1 MGTTSSEYTGEGVG
15 QGTLDGAIISA
26 CSIDYTV
33 NNFFS
38 KSSCEVSYGGL
49 SLQPLLFQDDI
60 FRMCSDIP
68 SAQMGNEFIDAVME
82 TKLLDFNL
90 DKSCFIVTGSK
101 QAQKDI
107 RNSLKLTPLYLSG
120 KLMKEGTAEKY
131 LGDYIS
137 ANGLSD
143 SVMVTINNRH
153 KKVTTALMEI
163 RAVMEDCRALVT
175 GGIMTGIEI
184 WETAVIPYLLNNSET
199 WDNIPPKALKILD
212 DLQNQFLQ
220 NLLATPR
227 TCPTPSLMWETGTIS
242 MGNKI
247 IKKKLLFYHHLSHLP
262 EESLAKEVAQIQSN
276 LALPGLILECAALVC
291 DMGLPEAGS
300 CSKLQWKKIVNEK
313 IRQKNRKDILDN
325 IETKNYKKLDL
336 DELKAEK
343 FERKPYLTELNMQ
356 SARTKFA
363 LRTKMTKTVKLN
375 FKNDPVNK
383 KTLWKCNDC
392 SSIDSQEHILWCPAY
407 GHLRM
412 NKDLQDDKHLT
423 RYFQQVLQL
432 RD

>member
-1 MGTTSSEYTGEGVG
+1 
-15 QGTLDGAIISA
+15 
-26 CSIDYTV
+26 
-33 NNFFS
+33 
-38 KSSCEVSYGGL
+38 
-49 SLQPLLFQDDI
+49 
-60 FRMCSDIP
+60 
-68 SAQMGNEFIDAVME
+68 
-82 TKLLDFNL
+82 
-90 DKSCFIVTGSK
+90 
-101 QAQKDI
+101 
-107 RNSLKLTPLYLSG
+107 
-120 KLMKEGTAEKY
+120 
-131 LGDYIS
+131 
-137 ANGLSD
+137 
-143 SVMVTINNRH
+143 
-153 KKVTTALMEI
+153 
-163 RAVMEDCRALVT
+163 
-175 GGIMTGIEI
+175 MTGIEI

-199 WDNIPPKALKILD
+199 WDNIPPKALEILD